1 MLAVG
6 LGKREDYFEPW
17 FKQECTSSL
26 RAIHYLPR
34 NSLKAA

>member
-1 MLAVG
+1 MLAIA
-6 LGKREDYFEPW
+6 LGKGEDYFEPW
-17 FKQECTSSL
+17 FKQECSSAF